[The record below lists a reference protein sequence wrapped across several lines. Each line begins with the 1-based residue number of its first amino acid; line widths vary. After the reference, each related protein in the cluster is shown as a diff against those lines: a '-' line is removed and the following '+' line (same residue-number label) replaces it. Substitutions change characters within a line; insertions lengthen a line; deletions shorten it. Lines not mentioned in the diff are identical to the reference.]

1 MSCSGVGS
9 AGGECNIERGIL
21 LMRFFDPLPNTRGV
35 TAEFTRWEF
44 ELMVN
49 EIRELQDDPHARL
62 LWQLRET
69 LMTRSVVDVERELA
83 MLPLDFLELS
93 QFGALIIKVLER
105 QSPIRDPRIWKE
117 LQTRASNKTNLYL
130 YSPKTIRTGEPS
142 EEKLSLHKKP
152 FQNNSHNPCT

>member
-1 MSCSGVGS
+1 
-9 AGGECNIERGIL
+9 
-21 LMRFFDPLPNTRGV
+21 
-35 TAEFTRWEF
+35 
-44 ELMVN
+44 MVN

-69 LMTRSVVDVERELA
+69 LMTRSVVDVERDLA